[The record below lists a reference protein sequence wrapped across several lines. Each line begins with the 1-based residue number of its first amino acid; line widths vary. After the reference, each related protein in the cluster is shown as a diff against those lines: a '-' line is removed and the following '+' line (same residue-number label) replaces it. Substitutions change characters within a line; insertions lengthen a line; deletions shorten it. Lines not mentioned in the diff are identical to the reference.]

1 MKLETEGRGDFANPD
16 VELVK
21 TELGK
26 LNSSDNSFAVLSDD
40 DGFVQTARSA
50 EGFVLEYRD
59 ESGYFGTTDENLS
72 LAQVR
77 DAFVQFVAGESGW
90 KRAFEWAPRETGE
103 GAENTSGAAGG
114 AASGAASANP
124 LDDLLGTVKNEAMR
138 FAKRKLRGLFRR

>member
-40 DGFVQTARSA
+40 IGFVQTARSTG
-50 EGFVLEYRD
+50 GFVLEYRD
-59 ESGYFGTTDENLS
+59 GSGYFGTTDENLS

-77 DAFVQFVAGESGW
+77 DAFAQFVAGESGW
-90 KRAFEWAPRETGE
+90 KRAFEWVPRESGD
-103 GAENTSGAAGG
+103 GAESVSRPTGG
-114 AASGAASANP
+114 TASVPTSANP
-124 LDDLLGTVKNEAMR
+124 VEDLLGTVKNEAMR
-138 FAKRKLRGLFRR
+138 FAKRKLRGLFRK